1 MRGDSSASL
10 AILCS
15 PAVFKLYL
23 QSRGQGRMR
32 TVWRWTDFQFPMST
46 VKAKWFLFMQNPWH
60 LFAYI
65 EDYSFLHVLLLLAA
79 FLLQSCPEV
88 LFHGSTAMVNFDK
101 PVSQFLKFWTSSTR
115 NWQHQY
121 LPYQHTSLR
130 NWRRQRRSFPCKGLF
145 QRLFLCSYFIF
156 VNSEAEY
163 FFLQVV
169 LKWRGQTSSVEF
181 GCKHVSKQ
189 NIDKI
194 KASCE
199 LWLSKWT
206 SFGQKLL

>member
-1 MRGDSSASL
+1 MRADSSAYL

-23 QSRGQGRMR
+23 QIRGQGRMR

-46 VKAKWFLFMQNPWH
+46 VKARWFLFMQNPWQ
-60 LFAYI
+60 LFACI

-79 FLLQSCPEV
+79 FLLHSYPEV
-88 LFHGSTAMVNFDK
+88 SFQGSPAMANFVK
-101 PVSQFLKFWTSSTR
+101 PASLFLKFWTSSTR

-121 LPYQHTSLR
+121 LPCQHTSLWG
-130 NWRRQRRSFPCKGLF
+130 WRKQRYVHF
-145 QRLFLCSYFIF
+145 QRKACFRDYFYAPILYF
-156 VNSEAEY
+156 VNLEGEY

-169 LKWRGQTSSVEF
+169 LKLIGQTSSVEF

-189 NIDKI
+189 KKDKI

-199 LWLSKWT
+199 LWLSKWR
-206 SFGQKLL
+206 SFG